1 MNRLISFA
9 AIYLYHLIGKGAAS
23 VVKTRSWKYLQPLYN
38 NHLRVLY
45 PRQARWAGT
54 KNLRNINPIYHP
66 HCPKIPHKHCQ
77 TPSLPL
83 GSNAKK
89 NRGKTAER
97 NEEPKDKNP
106 HLFYTC
112 IILHL
117 MRSLVNHWSSLTH
130 TSHCMTTSWPAAATQ
145 MRIRV
150 SQAIQFLR
158 YFYARCSSCH
168 NPPNFWAWGPAQNML
183 ACITWG

>member
-23 VVKTRSWKYLQPLYN
+23 VVKTRSWKYLQPIYN

-89 NRGKTAER
+89 NREKTAER

-117 MRSLVNHWSSLTH
+117 MRPWLIAGPLSLTPL
-130 TSHCMTTSWPAAATQ
+130 TVWP
-145 MRIRV
+145 
-150 SQAIQFLR
+150 
-158 YFYARCSSCH
+158 
-168 NPPNFWAWGPAQNML
+168 L
-183 ACITWG
+183 AGLQQPHRWEWE